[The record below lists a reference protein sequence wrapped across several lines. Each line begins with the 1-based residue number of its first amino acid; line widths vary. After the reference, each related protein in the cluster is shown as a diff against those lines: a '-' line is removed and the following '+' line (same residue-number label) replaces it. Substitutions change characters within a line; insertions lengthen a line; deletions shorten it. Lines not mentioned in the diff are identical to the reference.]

1 MEHITD
7 IPLDHLHESP
17 FNPRRTFVGIDEL
30 AANIVAEG
38 RIHEPLLVRPTTIA
52 GIDGFEIVFG
62 HRRFRAAAAA
72 GLLTVP
78 CMVRTMTDAEARSA
92 QVAENLQRADV
103 HPIEE
108 AEGFQAMIDAD
119 NLTLKDL
126 AAKFGKSRSYVHGR
140 VTLLKAIPT
149 IRMACL
155 AGEVGTEVALLFAR
169 LRTPALQE
177 KALEYINK
185 DHHAKLEDSGQRS
198 YRRIRAV
205 LSEKFS
211 LDLKDAI
218 FDIEDEMLV
227 PAAGHCVRCW
237 KRTGNAPEFDDINA
251 PADRKDKYG
260 RYPDRAPNHGTD
272 VCTDPDCFAEKKK
285 AHLKREAA
293 KLQEAGKVVVQGAKA
308 RQAIDACGNIKGGFI
323 KLADVR
329 DALKKVAKDAKPTV
343 VTIQDPRN
351 GKTHQVVKI
360 EEVKAAGVKVKEPA
374 ASRSQFESEADRK
387 KREAAHAKRMA
398 EVQAEL
404 DTRMALLARVRT
416 AAAVAPRSAFDLQM
430 VAQVAYS
437 GVAWENRGLLADLHG
452 VEADALQAHI
462 ATLPLDALTLFILDC
477 ALIENV
483 RVPAYALDRKPEQ
496 LLAAAAHYGVSDA
509 DTSQAKR
516 RPRPSRKDSATA
528 TAIPAETEQ
537 ALEAGQEAP
546 ASSSSDETGSEQHPR
561 NDEQQSAQG
570 ETREATPA

>member
-1 MEHITD
+1 MEHITA

-17 FNPRRTFVGIDEL
+17 FNPRRTFVGIDDL

-38 RIHEPLLVRPTTIA
+38 RIHEPLLVRPTTVA

-72 GLLTVP
+72 ALLTVP

-108 AEGFQAMIDAD
+108 AEGFQAMIDGD
-119 NLTLKDL
+119 NLTADDL
-126 AAKFGKSRSYVHGR
+126 AAKFGKSRSYVYGR
-140 VTLLKAIPT
+140 LKLLEACPAVRK
-149 IRMACL
+149 ACL
-155 AGEVGTEVALLFAR
+155 AGEVGSEVALLIAR
-169 LRTPALQE
+169 LRTPAFQE
-177 KALEYINK
+177 KALNYISKEY
-185 DHHAKLEDSGQRS
+185 HAKLDDGGKRS
-198 YRRIRAV
+198 YRIIRDL

-218 FDIEDEMLV
+218 FDLEDEMLV
-227 PAAGHCVRCW
+227 PAAGHCVRCP
-237 KRTGNAPEFDDINA
+237 KRTGNAPEFDDIA
-251 PADRKDKYG
+251 SPTDKKDKYG
-260 RYPDRAPNHGTD
+260 HYPDRAPVHGTD

-293 KLQEAGKVVVQGAKA
+293 KLQEAGKVVVQGSKA

-360 EEVKAAGVKVKEPA
+360 DEVKAAGVKVKEPSS
-374 ASRSQFESEADRK
+374 SRSHVESEADRK

-404 DTRMALLARVRT
+404 DARMSLLTRVRA

-437 GVAWENRGLLADLHG
+437 GVAWEHRALLAELHG
-452 VEADALQAHI
+452 VEANALQAHI
-462 ATLPLDALTLFILDC
+462 ATLPLDELTLFILDC
-477 ALIENV
+477 ALIQNV
-483 RVPAYALDRKPEQ
+483 RVPTYALDRKPEQ
-496 LLAAAAHYGVSDA
+496 LLAAAAHYGVPVGDEHKPVKAPRRAGKRGVDSSGARGPADA
-509 DTSQAKR
+509 ASPPNNPD
-516 RPRPSRKDSATA
+516 
-528 TAIPAETEQ
+528 AEPKADVHT
-537 ALEAGQEAP
+537 LEP
-546 ASSSSDETGSEQHPR
+546 M
-561 NDEQQSAQG
+561 
-570 ETREATPA
+570 ATPSTEEQGGVHGIA

>member
-1 MEHITD
+1 MEHITA

-17 FNPRRTFVGIDEL
+17 FNPRRTFVGIDDL

-72 GLLTVP
+72 ALLTVP

-108 AEGFQAMIDAD
+108 AEGFQAMIDGD
-119 NLTLKDL
+119 NLTADDL
-126 AAKFGKSRSYVHGR
+126 AAKFGKSRSYVYGR
-140 VTLLKAIPT
+140 LKLLEACPAVRK
-149 IRMACL
+149 ACL
-155 AGEVGTEVALLFAR
+155 AGEVGSEVALLIAR
-169 LRTPALQE
+169 LRTPAFQE
-177 KALEYINK
+177 KALNYIGKEY
-185 DHHAKLEDSGQRS
+185 HAKLDDGGKRS
-198 YRRIRAV
+198 YRIIRDL

-227 PAAGHCVRCW
+227 PAAGHCVRCP

-251 PADRKDKYG
+251 PAERKNSAG
-260 RYPDRAPNHGTD
+260 RYVDRAPVHGTD

-293 KLQEAGKVVVQGAKA
+293 KLQEAGKVVLQGTKA

-343 VTIQDPRN
+343 VTLQDPRD
-351 GKTHQVVKI
+351 GKTHQIVKI
-360 EEVKAAGVKVKEPA
+360 EEVKAAGVKVKEPKPVSA
-374 ASRSQFESEADRK
+374 YGESEADRK
-387 KREAAHAKRMA
+387 KREAAHEKLMAKARA
-398 EVQAEL
+398 EIDSRL
-404 DTRMALLARVRT
+404 GLLARVRT
-416 AAAVAPRSAFDLQM
+416 AAAAAPRSAFDLQLI
-430 VAQVAYS
+430 AQVACA
-437 GVAWENRGLLADLHG
+437 GVGWKDKTTLAELHG
-452 VEADALQAHI
+452 IERDALEAHI
-462 ATLPLDALTLFILDC
+462 ATLPLDALTMFILDC

-483 RVPAYALDRKPEQ
+483 RVDSYALDRRPEK
-496 LLAAAAHYGVSDA
+496 LLAAANHYGITTEPTAKKAPRERVSRSSAESAAGSETDQA
-509 DTSQAKR
+509 DTE
-516 RPRPSRKDSATA
+516 
-528 TAIPAETEQ
+528 AEAAVAEQ
-537 ALEAGQEAP
+537 PVKEG
-546 ASSSSDETGSEQHPR
+546 T
-561 NDEQQSAQG
+561 
-570 ETREATPA
+570 T